1 MKIQLSSEFKV
12 GLTVIVSTLILIFG
26 IIWGKEFRIKTNK
39 YHLDVMFDK
48 VGGLVPGDPVT
59 VNGVREGKVLNVGW
73 QGRKVLCN
81 IEVNDHVQLYED
93 ATFIV
98 ISAELLAGMKIE
110 VFPGESNRRINLS
123 HQPFEGEYGGR
134 IVDVGIVFGELA
146 EDFSSL
152 SYRIDTTVTMIN
164 GMLYSGDL
172 QENIQNSVSN
182 LNKMT
187 NELRTIPGE
196 LKNTLKILD
205 TTTMQLNTLL
215 ENNGDGINT
224 TVKNLSLISTRLDTI
239 SLSTQDLLQKI
250 NNQEGTLGRMVYDTT
265 LYSNLTKTLVSID
278 SLARQIKQDGLDIDL
293 F

>member
-1 MKIQLSSEFKV
+1 MKIQLSNEFKV
-12 GLTVIVSTLILIFG
+12 GITVIISTLILIFG

-59 VNGVREGKVLNVGW
+59 VNGVREGKVTNVGW
-73 QGRKVLCN
+73 QGRKVLCTV
-81 IEVNDHVQLYED
+81 EVNDHVQLYED

-98 ISAELLAGMKIE
+98 ISSELLAGMKIE

-123 HQPFEGEYGGR
+123 HQPFEEYGGR

-146 EDFSSL
+146 ENFPAL
-152 SYRIDTTVTMIN
+152 SFRIDTTVTMIN
-164 GMLYSGDL
+164 GMLHNGAL
-172 QENIQNSVSN
+172 QDDIKSSVSN

-187 NELRTIPGE
+187 NDLRTFPGE

-215 ENNGDGINT
+215 ENNGEGINT
-224 TVKNLSLISTRLDTI
+224 TVRNLSLISTRLDTI
-239 SLSTQDLLQKI
+239 SLSTQSLLQKI

-278 SLARQIKQDGLDIDL
+278 SLAKQIKQDGLDIDL